1 MTDPYRV
8 VMTVRSD
15 PSDIERVVFAA
26 SGLPI
31 ERACPDAD
39 NAAEWAET
47 GYQSLAIVSDWGFL
61 RSAHDDSPARVGRSD
76 PRAPGPTGQG

>member
-47 GYQSLAIVSDWGFL
+47 GYQSLAIIGDWGFL
-61 RSAHDDSPARVGRSD
+61 RSAAHDSPARGGGPDRG
-76 PRAPGPTGQG
+76 APGPATPG